1 MSFFVVP
8 LFAAAL
14 FLVWYARRP
23 KNREPAGPTYEQ
35 LRHEDLENE
44 RRRMLELED
53 SIFGPINQGLTPEP

>member
-8 LFAAAL
+8 YSRPRCS
-14 FLVWYARRP
+14 LVWYARRP

-44 RRRMLELED
+44 RKRMLELED
-53 SIFGPINQGLTPEP
+53 SIFGPINPGLTPEP